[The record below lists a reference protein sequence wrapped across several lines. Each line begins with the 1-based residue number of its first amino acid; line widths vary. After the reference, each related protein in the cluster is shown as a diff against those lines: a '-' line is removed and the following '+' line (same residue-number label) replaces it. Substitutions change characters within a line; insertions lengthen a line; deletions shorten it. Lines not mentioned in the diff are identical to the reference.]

1 MEPHHP
7 LVGRLTRPASLLLP
21 ARFRRGPFGRAGSGI
36 RWSAGPCG
44 LGQDGMMAGQ
54 AALQDLTCVLQEMKA
69 VGDLLGLRRPQRR
82 SGGIVAAPVATDEP
96 YLGTLVQPE
105 REGCGVSVGQQ
116 IDDPMLV
123 EIHQDRAIA
132 AATTQGSGKGMVLP
146 PFPPL
151 RTGLVPFDTSGS
163 SLSFRRC
170 YPTGFLNSQSG
181 RMELVMTRG
190 MQQEAICHII

>member
-1 MEPHHP
+1 MLARQEAVYRLP
-7 LVGRLTRPASLLLP
+7 LQQVEAVRHLHSLGRCPACASANAPPRSRLSTATCAPPCSSMLL
-21 ARFRRGPFGRAGSGI
+21 
-36 RWSAGPCG
+36 
-44 LGQDGMMAGQ
+44 
-54 AALQDLTCVLQEMKA
+54 
-69 VGDLLGLRRPQRR
+69 
-82 SGGIVAAPVATDEP
+82 
-96 YLGTLVQPE
+96 QPL